1 MLTLEMLNS
10 MPENTIFAT
19 GILLDNEDGLFMT
32 GSNKELRWI
41 AVRGIVN
48 DWAVYCH
55 TAEKSIEYIERVGD
69 KVNDERNIKRCVPC
83 SDEAF
88 ARYRF

>member
-19 GILLDNEDGLFMT
+19 GVLLDNEDGLFMN

-41 AVRGIVN
+41 AVRGIIN
-48 DWAVYCH
+48 DWSIYCS
-55 TAEKSIEYIERVGD
+55 TSDKSIEYIERVGD
-69 KVNDERNIKRCVPC
+69 KVNDERNIRKCVEC
-83 SDEAF
+83 SDGAF
-88 ARYRF
+88 TRYRH